1 MIRLINRRLIIPR
14 GDTGSFTVPL
24 LTEASSADVSIFTIF
39 DCLTHK
45 KVFNKVI
52 TAADNILTVE
62 FTHEDTVN
70 LVPGKYVWDIKFYK
84 NPVFAEGELISGEEV
99 HSYYAG
105 FALPVCEIKE
115 TGDTLLTADDAP
127 TSTMS
132 PQQLNIITS
141 AISETNAAKVNAAA
155 SASAAA
161 GSAADAN
168 ASATSAAS
176 DASSVSTMKSEV
188 EASAAQVALD
198 TAATTSAKNT
208 AVSSA
213 ESASSSATAAD
224 ASASS
229 ASASA
234 ATATTKAN
242 EASASATV
250 AENAKIQAAAALSD
264 IQTLHSSLAQVAT
277 SGDYDD
283 LINKPTIPEVPTN
296 VSAFTN
302 DVGYLTE
309 HQDIS
314 GKANSADLAAVATS
328 GSYNDLSNKPT
339 NVSAFTNDAG
349 YLTSFTET
357 DPTVPSWA
365 KAAQKPTYTAA
376 EVGATT
382 TSDVNSL
389 IASAIGNV
397 HQFNLSIV
405 QALPIENI
413 DTHTIYLVPKTGDTN
428 DVYDEYVYINNAWEM
443 IGNTQIDLSNYVQK
457 TDYATSETGGV
468 VKVSSGFGV
477 GMLNSGVITNTL
489 VINPANL
496 TSIKRANSA
505 QNADNF
511 KPIVPVHQHESTF
524 YGLAKAAGDSTQS
537 DSSNAVGTYT
547 DEAKAAIQQM
557 LGVSGTVSVPV
568 EYGSEVGAVQTKNF
582 THNNNYYASTA
593 SNVGAFAEGTGTASG
608 MFSHA
613 EGNATRAQG
622 QFGHAEGQSTHA
634 DARWSHAEGR
644 NTEATGEK
652 AHAEGDETNATGES
666 SHAEGNST
674 TASGSYSHAEGDV
687 TVASAAGAHA
697 EGRRTQA
704 VHQGAHAEGID
715 TIARWA
721 AHAEGEST
729 QANGQWSHAE
739 GVNTKANMAAAHAEG
754 EGTIANATSSHVVGK
769 YNAADSYD
777 NWIAWAANT
786 EYSVGDKVKKTQ
798 TINNEE
804 TVVGYIC
811 KTANSDATFDVQHW
825 DLDSNHMNFVEIVG
839 NGYNELDDTTHQEVR
854 HGSNAR
860 ALDWDGNEYLA
871 GDVYVHAN
879 SDSTGGTKV
888 ATISDIPNVPV
899 TDVQVNGTSVLSNG
913 MANVPLANTT
923 TPGTVIVGSGLTIN
937 ASNKITIDSAGSGT
951 IKTGTN
957 VSQPIV
963 PSKQHESTFYGLAKA
978 SGDSTQSSS
987 NNSVGSYTD
996 EAKGS
1001 IQHMLGTDTMIAP
1014 NETNPF
1020 TTAHD
1025 AGYLFT
1031 YNGKLYHTK
1040 TNVVAAEAFNI
1051 GTNIEEASVV
1061 GTTVHDVQV
1070 NGTSIL
1076 SNGVANIPYAITD
1089 NNAGTYYPG
1098 VVSVAAQGGE
1108 GLEIANESTGR
1119 IKISSAGYNQIK
1131 AGTNTYRPLVPVRQH
1146 ASIYYGLAK
1155 LAGADMASVTGET
1168 IGIYPDAQ
1176 KAAIQH
1182 MLGTDTLIAP
1192 YESDTTADQS
1202 YAVSQNFMMNGKLY
1216 TVTQTIAQ
1224 GETIVPGT
1232 NCDQTSIEAQRIR
1245 DVKVNG
1251 SSIVSSGIANIPIA
1265 GDNTLGLVQAYGG
1278 DGIACSNG
1286 AIYINRADSAQI
1298 KDGSNKLRPIVPYS
1312 QDSSVFYGLA
1322 KVAGAD
1328 MKNSN
1333 NAVGTYTQAAKT
1345 AIQTML
1351 GITQTITITVNTQDN
1366 VTVTNQT
1373 VTVRED
1379 DKNGPIFATAT
1390 YSGQPVSFAVP
1401 NGFHY
1406 YISVSDT
1413 LAHHFNPTTASGI
1426 VANAD
1431 VSVILTYSD
1440 FSNISSASDIK
1451 AALNA
1456 GLDLT
1461 DLVGEQIT
1469 CTRDNATLTWDVVD
1483 YDATNKTI
1491 MLLLH
1496 DAFGSANMVFEPAQ
1510 ALMWCENGLAAGNY
1524 KFTVDTTVYYFIL
1537 TQAIPAGGQL
1547 VASDAGTFSTYA
1559 SQSATAT
1566 TETGTVSTTEISGA
1580 TDLGTAASGLLN
1592 HNSRVRY
1599 GSNNYAESALLWWLN
1614 SDAAANTQRVPVT
1627 KFSRAY
1633 AYNAPGFLYNLDPD
1647 FIACLD
1653 DVEWKCSTN
1662 NVYEC
1667 PQSLGGYT
1675 AGTGRAYTITKKV
1688 GLASEMEIFGSYGGN
1703 TDGSTVFDLYNGASA
1718 DDRKKYRNTTAQNWW
1733 LRSPN
1738 WGNASSGR
1746 YVGSSG
1752 SAYNYNAY
1760 NSYSVVPAVR
1770 ISADEEEET

>member
-161 GSAADAN
+161 GSAA
-168 ASATSAAS
+168 SAAS

-242 EASASATV
+242 EASASATA
-250 AENAKIQAAAALSD
+250 AENAKVQAAAALSD
-264 IQTLHSSLAQVAT
+264 IQSLHNSLAQVAT
-277 SGDYDD
+277 SGDYED
-283 LINKPTIPEVPTN
+283 LINKPTIPEVPIN

-302 DVGYLTE
+302 DVGYLTQ

-314 GKANSADLAAVATS
+314 GKANSADLATVATS

-339 NVSAFTNDAG
+339 NVSAFTNDSG

-405 QALPIENI
+405 QALPTENI

-457 TDYATSETGGV
+457 TDYATYSTAGIVKANMNYGTMVGNDGTISIAPATNTNIKEGTSATYRPIVASTQHQSTFYGLAKAAGDTTQAQSNNAIGTYTDNAKAAIQTMLDVPNKAALDTKAPVIYKTVTGSSLTITDAIPNLPLKSLILTIIGDPTDVGTTSASIVVSPSTIAAEGTAYTKSFDAIYEGTLDFISGKLTITKAILDLGSIGYNYNNDYHYFFSQALYGIIDTDEPIYSSDLTVVTPEEIQAGTEGVAFGGATYIYVYNNNYVGMTIDEFKAAVAGKCIAYSLRTPRVVQLSTEDIRALSGTTYIQSEDGNLSVEYLVDTKSYVDAGV
-468 VKVSSGFGV
+468 GSIDLSGYATKVSSATNGNFAGLDANGNLV
-477 GMLNSGVITNTL
+477 DSGHKHSDYLTQHQIIPVTDVQINGTSVLSSGVANIPIATANDVGVVYLATDGGL
-489 VINPANL
+489 QVVEQRLAIKPA
-496 TSIKRANSA
+496 TDTQIKEGTKSLSPATIS
-505 QNADNF
+505 
-511 KPIVPVHQHESTF
+511 KQHKSVF

-537 DSSNAVGTYT
+537 ASNNAVGTYT
-547 DEAKAAIQQM
+547 D
-557 LGVSGTVSVPV
+557 
-568 EYGSEVGAVQTKNF
+568 
-582 THNNNYYASTA
+582 
-593 SNVGAFAEGTGTASG
+593 
-608 MFSHA
+608 
-613 EGNATRAQG
+613 
-622 QFGHAEGQSTHA
+622 
-634 DARWSHAEGR
+634 
-644 NTEATGEK
+644 
-652 AHAEGDETNATGES
+652 
-666 SHAEGNST
+666 
-674 TASGSYSHAEGDV
+674 
-687 TVASAAGAHA
+687 SA
-697 EGRRTQA
+697 
-704 VHQGAHAEGID
+704 
-715 TIARWA
+715 
-721 AHAEGEST
+721 
-729 QANGQWSHAE
+729 
-739 GVNTKANMAAAHAEG
+739 
-754 EGTIANATSSHVVGK
+754 
-769 YNAADSYD
+769 
-777 NWIAWAANT
+777 
-786 EYSVGDKVKKTQ
+786 
-798 TINNEE
+798 
-804 TVVGYIC
+804 
-811 KTANSDATFDVQHW
+811 
-825 DLDSNHMNFVEIVG
+825 
-839 NGYNELDDTTHQEVR
+839 
-854 HGSNAR
+854 
-860 ALDWDGNEYLA
+860 
-871 GDVYVHAN
+871 
-879 SDSTGGTKV
+879 
-888 ATISDIPNVPV
+888 
-899 TDVQVNGTSVLSNG
+899 
-913 MANVPLANTT
+913 
-923 TPGTVIVGSGLTIN
+923 
-937 ASNKITIDSAGSGT
+937 
-951 IKTGTN
+951 
-957 VSQPIV
+957 
-963 PSKQHESTFYGLAKA
+963 
-978 SGDSTQSSS
+978 
-987 NNSVGSYTD
+987 
-996 EAKGS
+996 
-1001 IQHMLGTDTMIAP
+1001 
-1014 NETNPF
+1014 
-1020 TTAHD
+1020 
-1025 AGYLFT
+1025 
-1031 YNGKLYHTK
+1031 
-1040 TNVVAAEAFNI
+1040 
-1051 GTNIEEASVV
+1051 
-1061 GTTVHDVQV
+1061 
-1070 NGTSIL
+1070 
-1076 SNGVANIPYAITD
+1076 
-1089 NNAGTYYPG
+1089 
-1098 VVSVAAQGGE
+1098 
-1108 GLEIANESTGR
+1108 
-1119 IKISSAGYNQIK
+1119 
-1131 AGTNTYRPLVPVRQH
+1131 
-1146 ASIYYGLAK
+1146 
-1155 LAGADMASVTGET
+1155 
-1168 IGIYPDAQ
+1168 

-1182 MLGTDTLIAP
+1182 MLGTDTIIAP

-1224 GETIVPGT
+1224 GETITPGT
-1232 NCDQTSIEAQRIR
+1232 NCDQTSIEAQRIK
-1245 DVKVNG
+1245 DIQING
-1251 SSIVSSGIANIPIA
+1251 SSVVSNGVANIPIA

-1328 MKNSN
+1328 MKNSD

-1351 GITQTITITVNTQDN
+1351 GITQTITVTVNTQDN

-1426 VANAD
+1426 IANAD

-1440 FSNISSASDIK
+1440 FSSISSASDIK

-1483 YDATNKTI
+1483 YDVTNKTI

-1524 KFTVDTTVYYFIL
+1524 KFTVDTTVYYFTL

-1566 TETGTVSTTEISGA
+1566 TEIGTVSTTEISGA

-1633 AYNAPGFLYNLDPD
+1633 AYNVPGFLYNLDPD

-1688 GLASEMEIFGSYGGN
+1688 GLASEMEIFGSYSGN

-1718 DDRKKYRNTTAQNWW
+1718 DDRKKYRNTTAQTWW
-1733 LRSPN
+1733 LRSPY
-1738 WGNASSGR
+1738 WYHASYER
-1746 YVGSSG
+1746 LVGSSG
-1752 SAYNYNAY
+1752 TASTSYA
-1760 NSYSVVPAVR
+1760 NSSCSVVPAVR